1 MRMRHVLAVAIT
13 VGAIVVMNPVAARAD
28 GGAYMEFDRTHYLP
42 GETAT
47 AEAYV
52 YLLER
57 QQGRLDRGPFYA
69 YLVTTNRSFP
79 QVGKPIPAGAIRV
92 GTFEVEQSRPK
103 WFELKVSFTVPDV
116 TGDFYSVAMC
126 NDPCT
131 TQGFKEAII
140 GYISIVE
147 TAREGTLLTQNQR
160 LSNHIY
166 ALRRAGKK
174 QDKAMAE
181 LQGQFDALDRVRS
194 SMASEMSAMEDR
206 LAAARAA
213 ASSTRERAPRPLLAP
228 STGIALV
235 LALFALA
242 ALIVGRKQRGAS
254 VPALRATREEQRRRE
269 QQQDQREPMRE
280 LVEPRSHAM
289 TSRSMRR

>member
-1 MRMRHVLAVAIT
+1 MRVRRGIVIAMT
-13 VGAIVVMNPVAARAD
+13 VGAVVGSPMVARAD
-28 GGAYMEFDRTHYLP
+28 GGAYMELDRTHYLP

-52 YLLER
+52 YLLKQ

-79 QVGKPIPAGAIRV
+79 QVGEPIPVGAIRV
-92 GTFEVEQSRPK
+92 GTFQVEESRPK

-131 TQGFKEAII
+131 VQGFKEPIL
-140 GYISIVE
+140 GQISIVQ

-160 LSNHIY
+160 LTNRIY

-181 LQGQFDALDRVRS
+181 LNGQFDALDQVRS

-206 LAAARAA
+206 LAAAGAA
-213 ASSTRERAPRPLLAP
+213 ASTRESPPRPLLAP

-235 LALFALA
+235 LALFALS
-242 ALIVGRKQRGAS
+242 ALILGRKQRSAAS
-254 VPALRATREEQRRRE
+254 VPAFRAARKQQRRRE
-269 QQQDQREPMRE
+269 QQQDQGESLHE
-280 LVEPRSHAM
+280 LMEPRSHVV
-289 TSRSMRR
+289 TSRPVRR

>member
-13 VGAIVVMNPVAARAD
+13 VGAVMVMDPVAARAD

-42 GETAT
+42 GDVAT

-52 YLLER
+52 YLLKP

-79 QVGKPIPAGAIRV
+79 QIGKPIPAGAIRL
-92 GTFEVEQSRPK
+92 GTFQVEENRPK
-103 WFELKVSFTVPDV
+103 WFDLTVSFTVPDV
-116 TGDFYSVAMC
+116 PGDGYTVAIC

-131 TQGFKEAII
+131 VQGFKEPIV
-140 GYISIVE
+140 GYISIVQ
-147 TAREGTLLTQNQR
+147 TAREGVLLTQNQR
-160 LSNHIY
+160 LSNRIY

-174 QDKAMAE
+174 QEKAMAE
-181 LQGQFDALDRVRS
+181 LQGQFDALDLVRS
-194 SMASEMSAMEDR
+194 SMSSQMSAMEDR
-206 LAAARAA
+206 LAAATAA
-213 ASSTRERAPRPLLAP
+213 ASTRESPSRPLLAP

-242 ALIVGRKQRGAS
+242 ALILSRKQRGAS
-254 VPALRATREEQRRRE
+254 VPALRTPRQEEGSRQ
-269 QQQDQREPMRE
+269 QQQDQREAMGE
-280 LVEPRSHAM
+280 LVETRSHAV

>member
-13 VGAIVVMNPVAARAD
+13 VGAIVVMNPIAARAD

-52 YLLER
+52 YLLKP
-57 QQGRLDRGPFYA
+57 QQGRLDGGPFYA

-79 QVGKPIPAGAIRV
+79 QVGKAVPEGAIRL
-92 GTFEVEQSRPK
+92 GTFQVEESRPK
-103 WFELKVSFTVPDV
+103 WFELTVSFTVPDV
-116 TGDFYSVAMC
+116 AGDGYTVAMC

-131 TQGFKEAII
+131 IQGFKEPIV
-140 GYISIVE
+140 GYISIVQ
-147 TAREGTLLTQNQR
+147 TAREGALLTQNQR
-160 LSNHIY
+160 LSNRIY
-166 ALRRAGKK
+166 ALRRAGRK
-174 QDKAMAE
+174 QEKAMAE
-181 LQGQFDALDRVRS
+181 LQGQFDALDLVRS
-194 SMASEMSAMEDR
+194 SMASQMSAMEDR
-206 LAAARAA
+206 LARTSA
-213 ASSTRERAPRPLLAP
+213 STRETPSRPLLAP

-242 ALIVGRKQRGAS
+242 ALILTRKQRGAS
-254 VPALRATREEQRRRE
+254 VPALRTTRQQEGRRE
-269 QQQDQREPMRE
+269 QHQDQREPMGE
-280 LVEPRSHAM
+280 LVEPRWHAL

>member
-1 MRMRHVLAVAIT
+1 MRMRHVLAVAIV
-13 VGAIVVMNPVAARAD
+13 VGAVVANPIAARAD
-28 GGAYMEFDRTHYLP
+28 GGAYMEFDRTYYLP

-57 QQGRLDRGPFYA
+57 QQGRLDHGPFYA

-79 QVGKPIPAGAIRV
+79 RVGQPIPSGAVRV
-92 GTFEVEQSRPK
+92 GTFQVEESRPK
-103 WFELKVSFTVPDV
+103 WFELTVSFTVPDV
-116 TGDFYSVAMC
+116 AGDGYTVAMC

-131 TQGFKEAII
+131 VQGFKEPIV
-140 GYISIVE
+140 GYISIIQTV
-147 TAREGTLLTQNQR
+147 REGTLLTQQQR
-160 LSNHIY
+160 LQNRIY

-174 QDKAMAE
+174 QEKAMAE
-181 LQGQFDALDRVRS
+181 LEGQFDALDLVRS
-194 SMASEMSAMEDR
+194 SMASQMSAMEDR
-206 LAAARAA
+206 LAAATAA
-213 ASSTRERAPRPLLAP
+213 ASTRESPSRPLLAP

-242 ALIVGRKQRGAS
+242 ASILARKQRGVS
-254 VPALRATREEQRRRE
+254 VPALRTTREEEGRRE
-269 QQQDQREPMRE
+269 QQQDQRKPMGE
-280 LVEPRSHAM
+280 FVESRSHAV

>member
-13 VGAIVVMNPVAARAD
+13 VGAVMVMNPVAARAD

-42 GETAT
+42 GDVAT

-52 YLLER
+52 YLLKP

-79 QVGKPIPAGAIRV
+79 QIGKPIPAGAIRL
-92 GTFEVEQSRPK
+92 GTFQVEESRPK
-103 WFELKVSFTVPDV
+103 WFDLTVSFTVPDV
-116 TGDFYSVAMC
+116 AGDGYTVAMC

-131 TQGFKEAII
+131 VQGFKEPIV
-140 GYISIVE
+140 GYISIVQ
-147 TAREGTLLTQNQR
+147 TAREGVLLTQNQR
-160 LSNHIY
+160 LSNRIY

-174 QDKAMAE
+174 QEKAMAE
-181 LQGQFDALDRVRS
+181 LQGQFDALDLVRS
-194 SMASEMSAMEDR
+194 SMASQMSAMEDR
-206 LAAARAA
+206 LAAATAA
-213 ASSTRERAPRPLLAP
+213 ASTRESPSRPLLAP

-242 ALIVGRKQRGAS
+242 ALILARKQRGAS
-254 VPALRATREEQRRRE
+254 VPALRAPRQEEGSRQ
-269 QQQDQREPMRE
+269 QQQDQREAMGE
-280 LVEPRSHAM
+280 LVETRSHAV

>member
-1 MRMRHVLAVAIT
+1 MRIRHVLAVAIT
-13 VGAIVVMNPVAARAD
+13 VGAVMVMNPVAARAD

-42 GETAT
+42 GDVAT

-52 YLLER
+52 YLLKP

-79 QVGKPIPAGAIRV
+79 QIGKPIPAGAIRL
-92 GTFEVEQSRPK
+92 GTFQVEENRPK
-103 WFELKVSFTVPDV
+103 WFDLTVSFTVPDV
-116 TGDFYSVAMC
+116 AGDGYTVALC

-131 TQGFKEAII
+131 VQGFKEPIV
-140 GYISIVE
+140 GYISIVQ
-147 TAREGTLLTQNQR
+147 TAREGVLLTQNQR
-160 LSNHIY
+160 LSNRIY

-174 QDKAMAE
+174 QEKAMAE
-181 LQGQFDALDRVRS
+181 LQGQFDALDLVRS
-194 SMASEMSAMEDR
+194 SMASQMSAMEDR
-206 LAAARAA
+206 LAAATAA
-213 ASSTRERAPRPLLAP
+213 ASTRESPSRPLLAP

-242 ALIVGRKQRGAS
+242 ALILARKQRGAS
-254 VPALRATREEQRRRE
+254 VPALRTPRQEEGSRQ
-269 QQQDQREPMRE
+269 QQQDQREAMGE
-280 LVEPRSHAM
+280 LVKTRSHAV

>member
-13 VGAIVVMNPVAARAD
+13 VGAVVVMNPAAARAD

-52 YLLER
+52 YLLRR
-57 QQGRLDRGPFYA
+57 QEGLLDRGPFYA

-79 QVGKPIPAGAIRV
+79 RVGKPVPAGAIRL
-92 GTFEVEQSRPK
+92 GTFEVEKSRPK
-103 WFELKVSFTVPDV
+103 WFELTVSFTVPDV
-116 TGDFYSVAMC
+116 TGDFYTVAMC

-131 TQGFKEAII
+131 TQGFKEPII

-147 TAREGTLLTQNQR
+147 TAREGTLLTRNQR
-160 LSNHIY
+160 LSNRIY

-181 LQGQFDALDRVRS
+181 LEGQFDALDRVRS
-194 SMASEMSAMEDR
+194 SMAGEMRAMEDR

-213 ASSTRERAPRPLLAP
+213 ASATRERQPRPMLAP
-228 STGIALV
+228 STGIVLV

-242 ALIVGRKQRGAS
+242 ALILGRKQRPAS
-254 VPALRATREEQRRRE
+254 VPALRATRQEERRRE
-269 QQQDQREPMRE
+269 QQQDQRDPMRE
-280 LVEPRSHAM
+280 LVEPRAHAG
-289 TSRSMRR
+289 TSRSVRR

>member
-1 MRMRHVLAVAIT
+1 MRVRRGIVIAMT
-13 VGAIVVMNPVAARAD
+13 VGAVVGSPIAARAD

-47 AEAYV
+47 GEAYV
-52 YLLER
+52 YLLKA

-79 QVGKPIPAGAIRV
+79 QAGKPIPAGAIRV

-116 TGDFYSVAMC
+116 NGDFYTVAMC

-131 TQGFKEAII
+131 VQGFKEPVT
-140 GYISIVE
+140 GQVSIVQ

-160 LSNHIY
+160 LFNRIY

-181 LQGQFDALDRVRS
+181 LEGQFDALDEVRS

-206 LAAARAA
+206 LAAASAA
-213 ASSTRERAPRPLLAP
+213 ASITRERAPRPLLAP
-228 STGIALV
+228 TTGIALV
-235 LALFALA
+235 LALFALS
-242 ALIVGRKQRGAS
+242 ALILGRKQRAGS
-254 VPALRATREEQRRRE
+254 VPALGATREEQRRRE
-269 QQQDQREPMRE
+269 QQQDQRDPMRE

>member
-13 VGAIVVMNPVAARAD
+13 VGAVMVMNPVAARAD

-42 GETAT
+42 GDVAT

-52 YLLER
+52 YLLKP

-79 QVGKPIPAGAIRV
+79 QVGKPIPAGAIRL
-92 GTFEVEQSRPK
+92 GTFQVEESRPK

-116 TGDFYSVAMC
+116 AGDGYTVAMC

-131 TQGFKEAII
+131 VQGFKEPII
-140 GYISIVE
+140 GYISIVQ
-147 TAREGTLLTQNQR
+147 TAREGALLTQNQR
-160 LSNHIY
+160 LSNRIY

-174 QDKAMAE
+174 QEKAMAE
-181 LQGQFDALDRVRS
+181 LQGQFDALDLVRS
-194 SMASEMSAMEDR
+194 SMASQMSAMEDR
-206 LAAARAA
+206 LAAATAA
-213 ASSTRERAPRPLLAP
+213 ASTRESPSRPLLAP

-242 ALIVGRKQRGAS
+242 ALILGRKQRGAS
-254 VPALRATREEQRRRE
+254 VPALRATRQEEGRRQ
-269 QQQDQREPMRE
+269 QQQDQREPMGE

>member
-92 GTFEVEQSRPK
+92 GTFEIEQSRPK
-103 WFELKVSFTVPDV
+103 WFELTVSFTVPDV
-116 TGDFYSVAMC
+116 AGDGYTVAMC

-131 TQGFKEAII
+131 VQGFKESII
-140 GYISIVE
+140 GYLSVVQ

-160 LSNHIY
+160 LFNRIY
-166 ALRRAGKK
+166 TLRRAGKK
-174 QDKAMAE
+174 QDKAFTE
-181 LQGQFDALDRVRS
+181 LEGQFDALDRVRS
-194 SMASEMSAMEDR
+194 SMASQMSAMEDR

-213 ASSTRERAPRPLLAP
+213 ASSARERAPRPLLAP
-228 STGIALV
+228 TTGIALV
-235 LALFALA
+235 LALFALS
-242 ALIVGRKQRGAS
+242 ALILGRKQRAGS
-254 VPALRATREEQRRRE
+254 VPALRATRQEQRRRE
-269 QQQDQREPMRE
+269 QQQDQRDPMRE

>member
-1 MRMRHVLAVAIT
+1 MRMRHVLAIAVAM
-13 VGAIVVMNPVAARAD
+13 GAMVVVNPLAARAD

-52 YLLER
+52 YLLKP
-57 QQGRLDRGPFYA
+57 QQGLLERGPFYA
-69 YLVTTNRSFP
+69 YLVTTIRSFP
-79 QVGKPIPAGAIRV
+79 QAGEPIPAGAIRI
-92 GTFEVEQSRPK
+92 GTFQVEQNRPK

-131 TQGFKEAII
+131 VQGFKEPIS
-140 GYISIVE
+140 GWISIVQ

-160 LSNHIY
+160 LSNRIY

-174 QDKAMAE
+174 QEKAMAE
-181 LQGQFDALDRVRS
+181 LQGQFDALDLVRS
-194 SMASEMSAMEDR
+194 SMASQMSAMEDR
-206 LAAARAA
+206 LAAAPEA
-213 ASSTRERAPRPLLAP
+213 ASTRGSPSRPSLAP

-242 ALIVGRKQRGAS
+242 ALILGRKQRGAS
-254 VPALRATREEQRRRE
+254 VPALRATRQEKGGRE
-269 QQQDQREPMRE
+269 QQQDRREPVGE
-280 LVEPRSHAM
+280 LVESRSHAV
-289 TSRSMRR
+289 TSRSMHR